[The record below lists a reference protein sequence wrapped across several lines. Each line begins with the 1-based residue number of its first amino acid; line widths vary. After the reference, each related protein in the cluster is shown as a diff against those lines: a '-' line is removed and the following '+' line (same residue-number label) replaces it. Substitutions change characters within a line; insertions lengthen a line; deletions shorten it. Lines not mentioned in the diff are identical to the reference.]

1 MQQYHTD
8 IERVANLIDA
18 YREEIGGANSKNV
31 KALQDYIEAEERRQN
46 SVIEERIANG
56 EDIPFFETVVKCPIE
71 LENKIK
77 VNEQLLGHFYLTS
90 ADNEADISVLTQLLA
105 DYYDDSFFTTEEESF
120 LTLHFVEVVNYIIE
134 TSYLIFQEY
143 SDGKEVHLLSAEILE
158 LVATEFVVPDG
169 TTIYN
174 PFAGF
179 AQFAKIFKRDM
190 FVCEESYTLG
200 RERKNRDDANWLWAW
215 MKVALFANNRN
226 AKVVDNCEVL
236 DSYDYAISYV
246 PYATT
251 DFFINP
257 NEDTY
262 KSVIENKC
270 DAAIS
275 SKLQLV
281 YQKLSNKGKML
292 LIIPEFLMW
301 KNGKDYP
308 MGDLWRQMIS
318 EGSLAK
324 IIQLPSTCN
333 GLNYNFC
340 IVIIEKGRQTS
351 DVLMTDARFAAKKSE
366 LRIIELE
373 DYLDVIR
380 KNEQNSSEET
390 LPSGYRSVFIN
401 GKEKMAE
408 EYDVPFFQT
417 VNLELISAMKL
428 NNGKE
433 PNTGLRKSVTINK
446 KNLNLNLLLPQVYV
460 LQKPQDV
467 EDSIPLSNLCS
478 FVSTVIKDL
487 DFDLPLDTPWI
498 KNRNLTYTFQGPL
511 NILEVE
517 KADCPN
523 NPPHTVD
530 FLFNQQGEFSED
542 FPWSQRK
549 PIGRRVIEYRK
560 CTYLDGSK
568 DAVLIK
574 VDTKGYPF
582 AVLAVEEKPIAIDKS
597 ILVFCP
603 NDGVN
608 IRTLAA
614 VIKMPIVTN
623 QIIAYERL
631 GLANHLDDIIVPYNK
646 WLIDNEVSRLL
657 HEEEMANIHRT
668 NYKNIKKSVRMRKHA
683 LTQSMSAIGAMYNA
697 LNAYR
702 NRKGGVIT
710 DEEVISRVK
719 GTTVKGAFDYLSK
732 SIKNMMPVL
741 EHIADIEYIFE
752 KPEWIDP
759 EAFIENYISKNENGW
774 INFKSAVTWEK
785 GRNKATDNILDPST
799 GSVILRKGEILSQF
813 FFPKDALEKVF
824 DNIVSNAMSHGF
836 DKSRNDYQIKFSW
849 YTEDKAVKILIE
861 NNGSPIPDDRDP
873 ASLLEYG
880 VSTVLHCDGHN
891 GIGCNEIDDI
901 MHRYDGK
908 VDIISSPKEEFTVKY
923 LLTFFLSNSIY
934 Y

>member
-1 MQQYHTD
+1 MQQYGTD
-8 IERVANLIDA
+8 MERVATLIDS

-31 KALQDYIEAEERRQN
+31 KALHDYIEAEERRQN

-56 EDIPFFETVVKCPIE
+56 EDVPFFETVVKHPIE

-90 ADNEADISVLTQLLA
+90 AGNEADISVLTQLLA

-143 SDGKEVHLLSAEILE
+143 SDGKEVHLLPAEILE

-174 PFAGF
+174 PFSGF
-179 AQFAKIFKRDM
+179 AQFAKIFNRDM

-200 RERKNRDDANWLWAW
+200 WERKHKDDANWLWAW
-215 MKVALFANNRN
+215 MRVALYANNRN
-226 AKVVDNCEVL
+226 AKVVDNCEVQ
-236 DSYDYAISYV
+236 DSYDYAISYM
-246 PYATT
+246 PYTTT

-275 SKLQLV
+275 SKLELV

-301 KNGKDYP
+301 KNGKNYP
-308 MGDLWRQMIS
+308 MGDLWKQMIS

-351 DVLMTDARFAAKKSE
+351 DVIMTDARFAAKKSE
-366 LRIIELE
+366 LRIVELE

-380 KNEQNSSEET
+380 KNEQKSSEET

-433 PNTGLRKSVTINK
+433 PNTGLRKLVTINK

-498 KNRNLTYTFQGPL
+498 KVDNLTYTCQGAI
-511 NILEVE
+511 NCSKVA
-517 KADCPN
+517 KAKCPN
-523 NPPHTVD
+523 NPPHTD
-530 FLFNQQGEFSED
+530 DYSFDSNGKLSEGY
-542 FPWSQRK
+542 PWYQRK
-549 PIGRRVIEYRK
+549 PIGRRVLEYRK
-560 CTYLDGSK
+560 CTYLDGMR

-574 VDTKGYPF
+574 IDMNGNPF
-582 AVLAVEEKPIAIDKS
+582 AIFASEGKSVAVDKS
-597 ILVFCP
+597 IMAFCP
-603 NDGVN
+603 NDGVS
-608 IRTLAA
+608 IYTLAA
-614 VIKMPIVTN
+614 ILKMPIVYN
-623 QIIAYERL
+623 QIVSYEKF
-631 GLANHLDDIIVPYNK
+631 GIPDHLEDIKVPFDK
-646 WLIDNEVSRLL
+646 WLIDDEVSRLIN
-657 HEEEMANIHRT
+657 EERT
-668 NYKNIKKSVRMRKHA
+668 TLTLTKVNEDIKKSVRMRKHA
-683 LTQSMSAIGAMYNA
+683 LTQSMSSLQAVFNA

-702 NRKGGVIT
+702 IRKGGKMI
-710 DEEVISRVK
+710 DEEIMSRVK
-719 GTTVKGAFDYLSK
+719 GTTVHEAFEYLSHN
-732 SIKNMMPVL
+732 IKGIMPVL
-741 EHIADIEYIFE
+741 EHIADVDYSFGD
-752 KPEWIDP
+752 PEWIEP
-759 EAFIENYISKNENGW
+759 ESFIGDYISKNEKGW
-774 INFKSAVTWEK
+774 ITFNPIITWEE
-785 GRNKATDNILDPST
+785 GDNKAKDNIIDPST
-799 GSVILRKGEILSQF
+799 GMILFRKGEAFCLF
-813 FFPKDALEKVF
+813 LFPKAALEKIL
-824 DNIVSNAMSHGF
+824 DNIISNAQSHGF
-836 DKSRNDYQIKFSW
+836 DKSRNDYHIKFSW
-849 YTEDKAVKILIE
+849 YAKDKAIKLLVE

-873 ASLLEYG
+873 ASLREYG
-880 VSTVLHCDGHN
+880 VSTALHSDGHN

-901 MHRYDGK
+901 MQRYDGK
-908 VDIISSPKEEFTVKY
+908 IEIISSPQEEYTVKY
-923 LLTFFLSNSIY
+923 ILTFYRSNSVN
-934 Y
+934 